1 MGARERWTCTET
13 ADAPTSKRDDTLSD
27 DKPSAESNLSLAAD
41 FPAAGHD
48 QWLRLVD
55 KVLAGA
61 PFEKKLLSRT
71 YDGLGIQP
79 LYTRADW
86 NAAGDPSGLPGGV
99 PFTRGGRVLGTSV
112 DGWDIRQ
119 SHRHPDPTTVNTE
132 ILNDLERGVASIVLV
147 VDPNGENGTAVRTA
161 HDLDRALQGV
171 QLDLAPVVLQATG
184 ASLAASV
191 LLMNLLDQRRVKAFA
206 GNFGLDVLGEL
217 AVSGKLAAD
226 VETELA
232 RMADAAAHVAAI
244 FPKARAVNIRT
255 VVFHSAG
262 AADAQELGC
271 AMASGV
277 EYLRVMTAAGLD
289 IDSAC
294 GQIAF
299 TAAVDADFFMSIAKV
314 RALRKL
320 WSRVAEACGAGLE
333 NRTAPITACSAPRM
347 MSKRDPWVNVLRT
360 TVACFAAGVA
370 GADAITVLPF
380 DAAIGLPGDLGRR
393 IARNTQIVLQE
404 ESSLARV
411 VDPAGG
417 AWMFERLTDELAE
430 KAWAFFQ
437 EIEKQG
443 GMAKALAV
451 GFVAGE
457 IAKVHAER
465 AKNIG
470 KRKDVITGVSEF
482 PNIHEATFA
491 AVRAAATRPARP
503 SGAVP
508 PLPVPG
514 KGKFTAALAK
524 AAAGGANIAALMK
537 ACSGTKPATLGNPLP
552 NLRLAEGFEQLRD
565 ASDEFKATYGGWPAI
580 FLANIGTVAD
590 FTGRAAFAKNFF
602 EAGGIEAIPGAGGAE
617 VAAIVRDFKG
627 SAARF
632 AVLCGTDALYAGPG
646 AAIAKALKDAGAA
659 VVYLAGRGGDQE
671 AALRAAGVDEF
682 IFIGCDAKAILTSA
696 HQRLAAGR

>member
-1 MGARERWTCTET
+1 M
-13 ADAPTSKRDDTLSD
+13 SD
-27 DKPSAESNLSLAAD
+27 NKPSAETNLSLAAD

-48 QWLRLVD
+48 QWLKLVD

-61 PFEKKLLSRT
+61 PFDKKLLSRT
-71 YDGLGIQP
+71 YDGLAIQP

-99 PFTRGGRVLGTSV
+99 PFTRGGRALGTSV

-119 SHRHPDPTTVNTE
+119 SHRHPDPAMVNAE
-132 ILNDLERGVASIVLV
+132 ILSDLEHGVASIVLMT
-147 VDPNGENGTAVRTA
+147 DTNGVNGTAIRTER
-161 HDLDRALQGV
+161 DLDRALQGV
-171 QLDLAPVVLQATG
+171 QLDLAPVVLQATA
-184 ASLAASV
+184 ASLPTAA
-191 LLMNLLDQRRVKAFA
+191 LLMNLLEQRRVKDFA

-217 AVSGKLAAD
+217 AVTGSLAAD
-226 VETELA
+226 VETELK
-232 RMADAAAHVAAI
+232 RMADAAAHVAAAY
-244 FPKARAVNIRT
+244 PKARAVNIGT
-255 VVFHSAG
+255 VIFHSAG
-262 AADAQELGC
+262 AADAQELGY
-271 AMASGV
+271 AMASAV
-277 EYLRVMTAAGLD
+277 AYLRVMTAAGLD

-299 TAAVDADFFMSIAKV
+299 TAAVDADFFLSIVKI

-370 GADAITVLPF
+370 GADAVTVLPF
-380 DAAIGLPGDLGRR
+380 DLAIGLPGDLGRR

-404 ESSLARV
+404 ESSLAKV

-430 KAWAFFQ
+430 KAWAFLQ

-443 GMAKALAV
+443 GMAKALTA
-451 GFVAGE
+451 GFVASE
-457 IAKVHAER
+457 IAKVQGER
-465 AKNIG
+465 AGNIG
-470 KRKDVITGVSEF
+470 KRKDAITGVSEF
-482 PNIHEATFA
+482 PNIHEAPITTAKTATKGA
-491 AVRAAATRPARP
+491 AQPT
-503 SGAVP
+503 GAVP
-508 PLPVPG
+508 PLPAPG
-514 KGKFTAALAK
+514 KGTFTAALVK
-524 AAAGGANIAALMK
+524 AAGGGVNIAALLA
-537 ACSGTKPATLGNPLP
+537 ACTGTKPTTLVYPLP
-552 NLRLAEGFEQLRD
+552 SLRLAEGFEQLRE
-565 ASDEFKATYGGWPAI
+565 ASDEFKATYGRWPAI

-590 FTGRAAFAKNFF
+590 FTGRATFAKNFF
-602 EAGGIEAIPGAGGAE
+602 EAGGIEALPGGGGAE
-617 VAAIVRDFKG
+617 VAAIVREFKE
-627 SAARF
+627 SAASF

-659 VVYLAGRGGDQE
+659 VVYLAGRGGEQE

-682 IFIGCDAKAILTSA
+682 VFIGCDATAILASA